1 MWMNVNITGMS
12 RQKYWPSLS
21 SCSVCPALFSRP
33 MLLLLFRNRHE
44 DLLTEHGEDF
54 WGETTRHVSHVCF
67 LFARLLQVKCWIYLS
82 VFLTLRRPFA
92 WVLRTNYVNKG
103 NVPVPTA
110 ELEQIIS
117 QEFHNKPP
125 LPHSKKNKKNLQ
137 LTQHLLDH
145 MGFFPLVAQ

>member
-12 RQKYWPSLS
+12 RRKYWPSLS

-54 WGETTRHVSHVCF
+54 WGETTCHVSHVCF
-67 LFARLLQVKCWIYLS
+67 LFARLLQVKYRS
-82 VFLTLRRPFA
+82 FA

-125 LPHSKKNKKNLQ
+125 LPHSKKNKWKSPTHPASSWPHGVFSTCSPVGTLGR
-137 LTQHLLDH
+137 LWE
-145 MGFFPLVAQ
+145 

>member
-1 MWMNVNITGMS
+1 MS

-54 WGETTRHVSHVCF
+54 CGETTRHVSHVCF
-67 LFARLLQVKCWIYLS
+67 LFARLLQVKCWIYLFI
-82 VFLTLRRPFA
+82 FLNTASAFCLSPPDRLCKQRKCTGA
-92 WVLRTNYVNKG
+92 HSRTWADNLTG
-103 NVPVPTA
+103 
-110 ELEQIIS
+110 IS
-117 QEFHNKPP
+117 QQTTFASPP
-125 LPHSKKNKKNLQ
+125 KKNKKNLQ

>member
-21 SCSVCPALFSRP
+21 SRSVCPALFSRP
-33 MLLLLFRNRHE
+33 MLLLLLRNRHE

-67 LFARLLQVKCWIYLS
+67 LFARLLQVKCWIYFFF
-82 VFLTLRRPFA
+82 FLNTASA
-92 WVLRTNYVNKG
+92 WVLRTDYVNKG

-117 QEFHNKPP
+117 QEFPNKPP
-125 LPHSKKNKKNLQ
+125 LPHPQKKTKKISNSPSIF
-137 LTQHLLDH
+137 LTTW
-145 MGFFPLVAQ
+145 GFFHL